1 MCETRKIG
9 VLLTT
14 VFTEKNRDVGIHNG
28 NTDIGSQQD
37 TKFDLEY
44 KIGFA
49 CVEFMV
55 LKGVLKAQVSLR
67 YL

>member
-1 MCETRKIG
+1 MCKTRKIG

-14 VFTEKNRDVGIHNG
+14 VFTGRIEVLEY
-28 NTDIGSQQD
+28 TMEIGSQLY
-37 TKFDLEY
+37 TEFDLEY
-44 KIGFA
+44 KIGFG